1 MSFSGHIAR
10 KRFGQHWLKDTSVL
24 EMILEAAEL
33 EPEDRVLE
41 VGPGRGVLTK
51 RLLASQIAGVHAI
64 ELDKDLVV
72 GLKKCFGSQPRFTLQ
87 EGDVLSVP
95 LVPPGGIPSNK
106 VVANIPYNIT
116 GPLLERLVGRLGRP
130 IETRYKLLVLL
141 LQKEVA
147 DRILAKPGE
156 SNFSA
161 LSVRLQLIAKCRMVC
176 QVPPSCFQPPP
187 KVHSEVI
194 AIEPVHFEQCLDQV
208 IAHRVEVLLRKA
220 FASRR
225 KMLRNSLS
233 GLVPLGDLEAFAKEA
248 GVSLSQRPQEL
259 SPRKWLVMAKNL
271 NYCEEIRARL

>member
-72 GLKKCFGSQPRFTLQ
+72 GLKKRFGSQPRFTLQ

-116 GPLLERLVGRLGRP
+116 GPLLERLVGRLGKP

-147 DRILAKPGE
+147 DRILAKPGQ

-161 LSVRLQLIAKCRMVC
+161 LSVRLQLIAKCRKVC

-208 IAHRVEVLLRKA
+208 MAHRVEVLLRKA

-248 GVSLSQRPQEL
+248 GVNLSQRPQEL
-259 SPRKWLVMAKNL
+259 SPGKWLVMAKNL
-271 NYCEEIRARL
+271 NYCEEIGASL